1 MQYKFNQHLSIT
13 KKTHTHKSQTGITH
27 IAFSEELPGEEMSL
41 GLGGGCNWLKNSS
54 TCNLKFNQH
63 LSIAKKHTQKS
74 QTGITHIAFSEE
86 LPGEDCPE
94 AKTCEISS
102 ISSVGNLSLLS
113 TNSKHKPV
121 RCLCYFWIHF
131 DNHVSLLF
139 CNPSKDLT
147 DSYYL
152 LISFSFSNSFILRC
166 GEVNT
171 QELHQASRFR
181 RQILTFR
188 SVTEE

>member
-1 MQYKFNQHLSIT
+1 MAVHTIQMNICQYKTQE
-13 KKTHTHKSQTGITH
+13 SQTGITH
-27 IAFSEELPGEEMSL
+27 IAFSEECKAGTEMST
-41 GLGGGCNWLKNSS
+41 GLGGGCDWLKNSS
-54 TCNLKFNQH
+54 TCNIKFNQH

-121 RCLCYFWIHF
+121 RCLCYF
-131 DNHVSLLF
+131 
-139 CNPSKDLT
+139 
-147 DSYYL
+147 
-152 LISFSFSNSFILRC
+152 
-166 GEVNT
+166 
-171 QELHQASRFR
+171 
-181 RQILTFR
+181 
-188 SVTEE
+188 

>member
-1 MQYKFNQHLSIT
+1 MC
-13 KKTHTHKSQTGITH
+13 ITH
-27 IAFSEELPGEEMSL
+27 IGREEESRAGRDSELSF
-41 GLGGGCNWLKNSS
+41 GCDWLKNSS
-54 TCNLKFNQH
+54 TCNIKFNQH

-139 CNPSKDLT
+139 WKPSEDLT
-147 DSYYL
+147 DSYYFS
-152 LISFSFSNSFILRC
+152 ISFSFSNSFILRC
-166 GEVNT
+166 GKINT
-171 QELHQASRFR
+171 QELQQARRFR
-181 RQILTFR
+181 RQILTFQ

>member
-1 MQYKFNQHLSIT
+1 MHADL
-13 KKTHTHKSQTGITH
+13 THFGSSEQSEAGIK
-27 IAFSEELPGEEMSL
+27 LSL
-41 GLGGGCNWLKNSS
+41 GLRGGCNWLKNSS
-54 TCNLKFNQH
+54 TCNIKFNQH

-152 LISFSFSNSFILRC
+152 LISFSFSNSFKLRC

-171 QELHQASRFR
+171 QELQ
-181 RQILTFR
+181 
-188 SVTEE
+188 

>member
-1 MQYKFNQHLSIT
+1 MHVNSK
-13 KKTHTHKSQTGITH
+13 KKTQESETGITH
-27 IAFSEELPGEEMSL
+27 GAFSGEFEALPGKDMSL
-41 GLGGGCNWLKNSS
+41 GLGAGCDWLKNSS
-54 TCNLKFNQH
+54 ACNIKFNQH

-121 RCLCYFWIHF
+121 RCLCYF
-131 DNHVSLLF
+131 
-139 CNPSKDLT
+139 
-147 DSYYL
+147 
-152 LISFSFSNSFILRC
+152 
-166 GEVNT
+166 
-171 QELHQASRFR
+171 
-181 RQILTFR
+181 
-188 SVTEE
+188 